1 MSSITIIATNATT
14 QTPSTSQLLTLERID
29 QRPPCSLLF
38 ERAQSACAVRCWLP
52 VRFQHIDDVGAS
64 AVSTALLDNAYMPA
78 NLTADYRKAEAAYRE
93 ARDPAE
99 RLACLKEMLRTI
111 PKHKGTDHLQAD
123 IKTRIKELTDDL
135 SGPAKGA
142 RRGGPVHAV
151 RPEGAAQIALL
162 GPPNAGKSSLHARL
176 TGSKTD
182 IGPYPLTTHEPVP
195 GMLPFEDTHL
205 QLVDLPPISADFME
219 PWIVN
224 ALQPADGAL
233 LIVDI
238 SDPEC
243 VDQVPALLEQL
254 ASKKVY
260 LVHRWP
266 GIDDPAAAA
275 DTEDDENPDPFR
287 IELPTFLVANKSD
300 LDPDP
305 DDVRILEELTRR
317 ELSHVSSVRRRPAT
331 AATTSASGYTR
342 AADRARLYQIARQTV
357 PAGQAVYG
365 PSRRYDSR
373 RRAPRAQRLCP
384 RSAFRPRLG
393 RRRFR
398 RSAGRARP
406 RRQRRRDRGAAPEV
420 ASAGRLRGQFD
431 RDDEPAS
438 VAVPGLYRAAVEFDR
453 APRDRQPDARA
464 GRRESRS

>member
-1 MSSITIIATNATT
+1 
-14 QTPSTSQLLTLERID
+14 
-29 QRPPCSLLF
+29 
-38 ERAQSACAVRCWLP
+38 
-52 VRFQHIDDVGAS
+52 
-64 AVSTALLDNAYMPA
+64 MPA

-93 ARDPAE
+93 ARDPAD

-224 ALQPADGAL
+224 SLQPADGAL

-305 DDVRILEELTRR
+305 DDVRILEELTGVNYPSIVCSAQTGDGCDDIGQRLHR
-317 ELSHVSSVRRRPAT
+317 ALQIVRVYTKSPGKPFQRDKPFTVRRGDT
-331 AATTSASGYTR
+331 IH
-342 AADRARLYQIARQTV
+342 DVARLVHKDFARGLRFARV
-357 PAGQAVYG
+357 WGEGVFDGQQVG
-365 PSRRYDSR
+365 PDHVVSD
-373 RRAPRAQRLCP
+373 
-384 RSAFRPRLG
+384 G
-393 RRRFR
+393 
-398 RSAGRARP
+398 
-406 RRQRRRDRGAAPEV
+406 EI
-420 ASAGRLRGQFD
+420 
-431 RDDEPAS
+431 
-438 VAVPGLYRAAVEFDR
+438 VELHLK
-453 APRDRQPDARA
+453 
-464 GRRESRS
+464 